1 MDDKASRAEKKTKEP
16 YAKEKVLAL
25 LVIFDEISIR
35 FSQKIDS
42 GRWVTPSKS
51 TKRFCRICGKKA
63 IVWLDLYRAGASRD
77 QNWKLKCTRRYLR
90 VESV

>member
-1 MDDKASRAEKKTKEP
+1 MDHKASREEKKTKEH
-16 YAKEKVLAL
+16 YAKEKVLAS

-42 GRWVTPSKS
+42 DRWVTPSKS

-63 IVWLDLYRAGASRD
+63 IVWLDLYRAGAVHHEIKTG
-77 QNWKLKCTRRYLR
+77 N
-90 VESV
+90 